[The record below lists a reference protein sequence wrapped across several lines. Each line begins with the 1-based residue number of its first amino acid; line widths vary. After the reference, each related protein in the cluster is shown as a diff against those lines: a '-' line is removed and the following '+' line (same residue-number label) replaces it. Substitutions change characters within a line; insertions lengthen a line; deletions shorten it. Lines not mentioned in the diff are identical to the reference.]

1 MLCPGTDVSSSTLAM
16 TLSSRQIHKFA
27 SKYAHSQ
34 IYWSSCEL
42 FPLATTHAKVAN
54 SDRSKMLIALYRNH
68 YFFQKGA
75 PLPLTLLE
83 NQLATVARYFSS
95 SLLPSSPYL
104 PVTFPKT
111 YSLIPLRI
119 TPSAWD
125 SFRVHATVPKLD
137 WWQISARTN
146 VRVNRCQCV

>member
-1 MLCPGTDVSSSTLAM
+1 
-16 TLSSRQIHKFA
+16 
-27 SKYAHSQ
+27 
-34 IYWSSCEL
+34 
-42 FPLATTHAKVAN
+42 
-54 SDRSKMLIALYRNH
+54 MLIALYRVH

-119 TPSAWD
+119 TPSA
-125 SFRVHATVPKLD
+125 
-137 WWQISARTN
+137 
-146 VRVNRCQCV
+146 